1 MKGVYSPF
9 LHQSDLLFSTFVH
22 NKFMDQAPK
31 QERSRKRIEV
41 ILTTAENILLENG
54 IDSVT
59 IANISKVSGLKRTST
74 YKFFQTPEA
83 IKAAL
88 ATKYFIELSKDF
100 SKRSSDIN
108 TAELSVIVL
117 RTVEI
122 IYDYFS
128 SSIAAQQLVLSNTTS
143 LPVTKEPFH
152 ELSSSVQ
159 EFIER
164 NIELPEFFNNDGVFR
179 VFTQIIISIFSLNT
193 RESGILNEVGKIEA
207 NRAAHAYIL
216 NWVNQSK

>member
-1 MKGVYSPF
+1 
-9 LHQSDLLFSTFVH
+9 
-22 NKFMDQAPK
+22 MDQAPK

-88 ATKYFIELSKDF
+88 ATKYFMELSKDF

-128 SSIAAQQLVLSNTTS
+128 SSIVAQQLVLSNTTS

>member
-1 MKGVYSPF
+1 
-9 LHQSDLLFSTFVH
+9 
-22 NKFMDQAPK
+22 MDQAPK

-88 ATKYFIELSKDF
+88 ATKYFMELSKDF

-179 VFTQIIISIFSLNT
+179 VFTQIIISILSLNT

>member
-1 MKGVYSPF
+1 
-9 LHQSDLLFSTFVH
+9 
-22 NKFMDQAPK
+22 MDQAPK

-88 ATKYFIELSKDF
+88 ATKYFMELSKDF

-193 RESGILNEVGKIEA
+193 RESGILNDVGKIEA

>member
-1 MKGVYSPF
+1 
-9 LHQSDLLFSTFVH
+9 
-22 NKFMDQAPK
+22 MDQAPK

-41 ILTTAENILLENG
+41 ILTTAENILLEEG

-100 SKRSSDIN
+100 SNKSSDIN

-164 NIELPEFFNNDGVFR
+164 NIELPDFFNNDGVFR

-193 RESGILNEVGKIEA
+193 RESGVLNEVGKIEGH
-207 NRAAHAYIL
+207 RAALAYIQ
-216 NWVNQSK
+216 NWVNQSR

>member
-1 MKGVYSPF
+1 
-9 LHQSDLLFSTFVH
+9 
-22 NKFMDQAPK
+22 MDQAPK

-88 ATKYFIELSKDF
+88 ATKYFMELSKDF

-108 TAELSVIVL
+108 TGELSVIVL

>member
-1 MKGVYSPF
+1 
-9 LHQSDLLFSTFVH
+9 
-22 NKFMDQAPK
+22 MDQAPK

-216 NWVNQSK
+216 NWVKQSK

>member
-1 MKGVYSPF
+1 MVYSPF

-100 SKRSSDIN
+100 SKRSSDVN

>member
-1 MKGVYSPF
+1 
-9 LHQSDLLFSTFVH
+9 
-22 NKFMDQAPK
+22 MDQAPK

-88 ATKYFIELSKDF
+88 ATKYFIEFSKDF

>member
-1 MKGVYSPF
+1 
-9 LHQSDLLFSTFVH
+9 
-22 NKFMDQAPK
+22 MDQAPK

-54 IDSVT
+54 IDSIT

-88 ATKYFIELSKDF
+88 ATKYFMELSKDF

>member
-1 MKGVYSPF
+1 
-9 LHQSDLLFSTFVH
+9 
-22 NKFMDQAPK
+22 MDQAPK

-59 IANISKVSGLKRTST
+59 IANISKTSGLKRTST

-88 ATKYFIELSKDF
+88 ATKYFMELSKDF

-122 IYDYFS
+122 IFDYFS

-193 RESGILNEVGKIEA
+193 RESSILNEVGKIEA

>member
-1 MKGVYSPF
+1 
-9 LHQSDLLFSTFVH
+9 
-22 NKFMDQAPK
+22 MDQAPK

-54 IDSVT
+54 IDSIT

-88 ATKYFIELSKDF
+88 ATKYFMELSKDF

-193 RESGILNEVGKIEA
+193 RESGILNDVGKIEA

>member
-1 MKGVYSPF
+1 
-9 LHQSDLLFSTFVH
+9 
-22 NKFMDQAPK
+22 MDQAPK

-41 ILTTAENILLENG
+41 ILTTAEYILLENG

-179 VFTQIIISIFSLNT
+179 VFTQIIISIFSLNS

>member
-1 MKGVYSPF
+1 
-9 LHQSDLLFSTFVH
+9 
-22 NKFMDQAPK
+22 MDQAPK

-41 ILTTAENILLENG
+41 ILITAENILLENG

>member
-1 MKGVYSPF
+1 
-9 LHQSDLLFSTFVH
+9 
-22 NKFMDQAPK
+22 MDQAPK

-59 IANISKVSGLKRTST
+59 IANISKTSGLKRTST

-88 ATKYFIELSKDF
+88 ATKYFMELSKDF

-143 LPVTKEPFH
+143 LPVTKEPFN

-207 NRAAHAYIL
+207 NRAAHEYIL

>member
-1 MKGVYSPF
+1 
-9 LHQSDLLFSTFVH
+9 
-22 NKFMDQAPK
+22 MDQAPK

-88 ATKYFIELSKDF
+88 ATKYFMELSKDF

-207 NRAAHAYIL
+207 NRAVHAYIL

>member
-1 MKGVYSPF
+1 
-9 LHQSDLLFSTFVH
+9 
-22 NKFMDQAPK
+22 MDQAPK

-193 RESGILNEVGKIEA
+193 RESSILNEVGKIEA

>member
-1 MKGVYSPF
+1 
-9 LHQSDLLFSTFVH
+9 
-22 NKFMDQAPK
+22 MDHVPK

>member
-1 MKGVYSPF
+1 
-9 LHQSDLLFSTFVH
+9 
-22 NKFMDQAPK
+22 MDQAPK

-59 IANISKVSGLKRTST
+59 IANISKTSGLKRTST
-74 YKFFQTPEA
+74 YKFLQTPEA
-83 IKAAL
+83 IKAAF
-88 ATKYFIELSKDF
+88 ATKYFMELSKDF

>member
-1 MKGVYSPF
+1 
-9 LHQSDLLFSTFVH
+9 
-22 NKFMDQAPK
+22 MDQAPK

-41 ILTTAENILLENG
+41 ILTTAENILLENC
-54 IDSVT
+54 IDSIT
-59 IANISKVSGLKRTST
+59 IANISKTSGLKRTST

-88 ATKYFIELSKDF
+88 ATKYLMELSKDF

>member
-1 MKGVYSPF
+1 
-9 LHQSDLLFSTFVH
+9 
-22 NKFMDQAPK
+22 MDQAPK
-31 QERSRKRIEV
+31 QERSRKIIEV

-88 ATKYFIELSKDF
+88 ATKYFMELSKDF